1 MDITN
6 RRVIRDPGT
15 GREFPIPVGQMP
27 GALRFDLDPS
37 EKLLIVANQGSGD
50 IAVIRVR
57 TNSLLT
63 IISVGSYPQDVA
75 VKLF

>member
-1 MDITN
+1 
-6 RRVIRDPGT
+6 VIRTPGT
-15 GREFPIPVGQMP
+15 GKEFPIPVGRNP

-37 EKLLIVANQGSGD
+37 EKLLIVVNQGSD
-50 IAVIRVR
+50 DMAVIRVR

-63 IISVGSYPQDVA
+63 IIPVGNHPEDLA